1 MTIAVT
7 LVMNLLSAPTSANI
21 AVRQTNFNV
30 ATESALLALKH
41 VTAVTTAMMDLTRMS
56 FTVVSIARL
65 HFFSFLRKYSDWK
78 NSRKN

>member
-7 LVMNLLSAPTSANI
+7 LVMNLLSAHTSANI

-41 VTAVTTAMMDLTRMS
+41 VTAVTIVMMDLMRMS
-56 FTVVSIARL
+56 FTVVSTARL
-65 HFFSFLRKYSDWK
+65 IVFLS
-78 NSRKN
+78 